1 LPHARTGRL
10 MKRLYSTHNGL
21 TAGFFVFICFFA
33 ITVFTRPCHAR
44 TFGISNKAFFT
55 EEEKNWI
62 KTHPV
67 IRLAP
72 DPEFKP
78 IEFFDSNGNYTGI
91 AADYVRLIEQ
101 KSGIRFTVIRCENW
115 DEVIAR
121 TKKREVDVLNAVV
134 KSPQREAF
142 LRFPTP
148 YLKIPSVIIVRKNV
162 ERHLTME
169 QLKGM
174 HVGMVSGYGYADLL
188 KNRYPEIL
196 IDSSADLKTALRKV
210 SFGINDAFVGD
221 LATASYYIQSEGITN
236 LKVAGETDPPNISGF
251 AVRSD
256 WPELASILE
265 KSVALLSE
273 TEKAAIQK
281 KWIHLQSE
289 AGLTWM
295 ELRNLMLIVTCVIA
309 VVILG
314 FLLWNRTLNRM
325 VHLRT
330 QELQSEIE
338 ERRRAEEALAESSA
352 HLRTLLNTIP
362 DLVWFKDP
370 HGVYQACNA
379 RFECFV
385 GKNEKSIIGKTDYDF
400 FNREKA
406 DFFRSHDSAAVHA
419 GKPTMN
425 EETITYAD
433 DGHIELLETIK
444 TPVYSLTGKL
454 IGVLGIARDI
464 TERKKAEDERQKLMN
479 QLFEARKIDAIGRLA
494 GGVAHDFNNM
504 LSVIIGRSEMAR
516 LDLDPSH
523 PLYTD
528 LCDIESVGKRSA
540 ELTRQLLAFARRQ
553 TIAPEIL
560 DLNETIENILKM
572 IRRLIGEGV
581 EMDWRPSSGLWPV
594 KMDPVQIDQ
603 ILANLIINARD
614 SLIDNR
620 GKLIIE
626 TDNCVID
633 PDQYKVETGML
644 PGEYVRLTV
653 TDNGCGMDQ
662 QTLENIFE
670 PFFTTKELGKGTG
683 LGLSTIYGIVKQNDG
698 FIQVHSEQD
707 KGSSFIIYLP
717 RFAGDRS
724 PAEPTPPQKKAVG
737 GKETILLVEDEPE
750 LLNMAK
756 IMLQKLGYQVLSVTN
771 PGEALSLARSFEGEI
786 HLLLTD
792 VVMPEMNGR
801 ELANQLLSRFPGLRC
816 LFMSG
821 YTADIIAHHG
831 VLDEG
836 LDFIQK
842 PFTMNGLATKIR
854 AVFHTS

>member
-1 LPHARTGRL
+1 MPHARTGRL
-10 MKRLYSTHNGL
+10 MKRRYATQKKLA
-21 TAGFFVFICFFA
+21 AGVFVFLCFFA
-33 ITVFTRPCHAR
+33 LTVFTRPCHAR
-44 TFGISNKAFFT
+44 TFEISNKAPFT
-55 EEEKNWI
+55 EDEKNWI
-62 KTHPV
+62 KAHPV

-78 IEFFDSNGNYTGI
+78 IEFFDAKGNYTGI
-91 AADYVRLIEQ
+91 AADYVRLIE
-101 KSGIRFTVIRCENW
+101 KKTGLRLTVIRCENW
-115 DEVIAR
+115 DDVIDR

-142 LRFPTP
+142 LIFPPP
-148 YLKIPSVIIVRKNV
+148 YLKIPSVIIVKKNV
-162 ERHLTME
+162 DRHLTMG

-188 KNRYPEIL
+188 KNRYPDIR
-196 IDSSADLKTALRKV
+196 IDAAADLKTALRKV
-210 SFGINDAFVGD
+210 SFGMSDAFVGD

-236 LKVAGETDPPNISGF
+236 LRVAGETEPPNISGF

-265 KSVALLSE
+265 KSVALLTE
-273 TEKAAIQK
+273 TEKEAIHK

-295 ELRNLMLIVTCVIA
+295 ELRNLMLIVICIIA
-309 VVILG
+309 VVILA
-314 FLLWNRTLNRM
+314 FLVWNRTLNRM

-330 QELQSEIE
+330 EELQTEIE
-338 ERRRAEEALAESSA
+338 ERIRAEEALAESSA

-370 HGVYQACNA
+370 HGAYLACNA
-379 RFECFV
+379 RFECFI
-385 GKNEKSIIGKTDYDF
+385 GKVEKNIIGKTDYDF
-400 FNREKA
+400 FDREKA
-406 DFFRSHDSAAVHA
+406 EFFRRHDSAAIHA

-425 EETITYAD
+425 EETIIYAD

-454 IGVLGIARDI
+454 IGVLGIARNI
-464 TERKKAEDERQKLMN
+464 TERKKAEDERQKLLN

-523 PLYTD
+523 PLYKD

-553 TIAPEIL
+553 TIAPEVL

-581 EMDWRPSSGLWPV
+581 EMVWRPSSGLWPV

-620 GKLIIE
+620 GKVIIE
-626 TDNCVID
+626 TDNCVIEAAQCD
-633 PDQYKVETGML
+633 IGTGFL

-670 PFFTTKELGKGTG
+670 PFFTTKEMGKGTG
-683 LGLSTIYGIVKQNDG
+683 LGLATIYGIVKQNDG
-698 FIQVHSEQD
+698 FIKVHSEQG
-707 KGSSFIIYLP
+707 KGSSFIIHFP
-717 RFAGDRS
+717 RFAGDRPPVEPKS
-724 PAEPTPPQKKAVG
+724 PERPAVG
-737 GKETILLVEDEPE
+737 GKEAILLVEDEPE
-750 LLNMAK
+750 LLNISK
-756 IMLQKLGYQVLSVTN
+756 VMLEKLGYQVLPVAN
-771 PGEALSLARSFEGEI
+771 PGEALRFAESFKGEI

-801 ELANQLLSRFPGLRC
+801 ELANQLISRFPNLRC

-821 YTADIIAHHG
+821 YTADVIAHHG

-842 PFTMNGLATKIR
+842 PFTMNELATKIR
-854 AVFHTS
+854 AVFDHN